1 MLKPASFPTVKIY
14 MMMFTSNKDGSEM
27 REITYSQA
35 LNEALRDCMKQDE
48 RVVLLGED
56 IGCYGGIF
64 QVTKSLQDEFGSDRV
79 VDTPISEAGF
89 VGAGVGAAL
98 TGMRPVV
105 EIMFIDFTTVCMD
118 MIVNQMAKM
127 HYMFGGKGRVPM
139 VLRTNLGAGRGAA
152 AQHSQSFHSV
162 FMHIPGLYVA
172 VPSTPYDAKGLLIES
187 IHNDNPVVFVE
198 HKRLYNTVGP
208 VPEESYRI
216 PLGKADIKRVGRDI
230 TIVATHAMIVEALA
244 AAEHMAAKGVEV
256 EVVDPR
262 TLTPLDTGTILNS
275 VKKTG
280 RLLVVDEDNKIGGV
294 AAEISAVVAEEG
306 IYYLKAPIIRNCS
319 PDTPVPFSP
328 PLEKAYMFGKERIL
342 ESINRLMAFA

>member
-1 MLKPASFPTVKIY
+1 
-14 MMMFTSNKDGSEM
+14 
-27 REITYSQA
+27 
-35 LNEALRDCMKQDE
+35 LNEALRICLTEDE

-56 IGCYGGIF
+56 IGRYGGIF
-64 QVTKSLQDEFGSDRV
+64 QVTKGLQEVFGPDRV

-139 VLRTNLGAGRGAA
+139 VLRINIGAGRGAA
-152 AQHSQSFHSV
+152 AQHSQSFHSF
-162 FMHIPGLYVA
+162 FMHMPGLYVA
-172 VPSTPYDAKGLLIES
+172 IPATPYDAKGLLIEA
-187 IHNDNPVVFVE
+187 IKNDNPVVFVE
-198 HKRLYNTVGP
+198 HKRLYVTKGH

-216 PLGKADIKRVGRDI
+216 PFGRAEVRREGKDATV
-230 TIVATHAMIVEALA
+230 VATHAMVIAAME
-244 AAEHMAAKGVEV
+244 AAEEAAGAGIDV

-262 TLTPLDTGTILNS
+262 TLTPLDKDAILRS
-275 VKKTG
+275 VRKTG
-280 RLLVVDEDNKIGGV
+280 RLLIADEDNKTCGV
-294 AAEISAVVAEEG
+294 AAEISAIVAEEAVDC
-306 IYYLKAPIIRNCS
+306 LKAPVLRNCS

-328 PLEKAYMFGKERIL
+328 PLEKAYLFGKDRLL
-342 ESINRLMAFA
+342 ESIRRLMAYA

>member
-1 MLKPASFPTVKIY
+1 
-14 MMMFTSNKDGSEM
+14 M
-27 REITYSQA
+27 RELTYA
-35 LNEALRDCMKQDE
+35 EALREALRTCLIEDE
-48 RVVLLGED
+48 RVVVMGED
-56 IGCYGGIF
+56 VGCYGGIF
-64 QVTKSLQDEFGSDRV
+64 QVTKGLQEEFGPERV

-139 VLRTNLGAGRGAA
+139 VLRTNLGSGRGAA
-152 AQHSQSFHSV
+152 AQHSQSFHSF

-172 VPSTPYDAKGLLIES
+172 VPATPHDAKGLLIEA
-187 IHNDNPVVFVE
+187 IHTDNPVMFIE
-198 HKRLYNTVGP
+198 HKRLYSTKGP

-216 PLGKADIKRVGRDI
+216 PFGQADVKRRGSDV
-230 TIVATHAMIVEALA
+230 TVVATHALVLA
-244 AAEHMAAKGVEV
+244 ALEAADEARQRSIDV
-256 EVVDPR
+256 EVVDLR
-262 TLTPLDTGTILNS
+262 TLKPLDKPAILDS

-280 RLLVVDEDNKIGGV
+280 RLLVADEDNKTGGV
-294 AAEISAVVAEEG
+294 AAEISAIVAEEAV
-306 IYYLKAPIIRNCS
+306 YYLKAPIIRNCS

-328 PLEKAYMFGKERIL
+328 PLEKNYMFGKDRLL
-342 ESINRLMAFA
+342 ESISQLMAYA